1 MPKTI
6 CELQGGEGGLNKYK
20 LGSNGINEEQNDLKR
35 IIIQSRGKE
44 RIFLEDRESLH
55 SLYLLRWEEGILKV
69 YMIRWQRGDILKLQ
83 IYILLCTAHHQM
95 ERDWH
100 PRVFI
105 FTVNRTRFLFVLKIF
120 LKIIYIYFSYLFMCY
135 EILS

>member
-6 CELQGGEGGLNKYK
+6 CELQGGEGGLSKYK

-83 IYILLCTAHHQM
+83 IYIHRCFALHIIKWKEIGTL
-95 ERDWH
+95 E
-100 PRVFI
+100 
-105 FTVNRTRFLFVLKIF
+105 FLFSQLTEHGFFLYLKSF
-120 LKIIYIYFSYLFMCY
+120 
-135 EILS
+135 